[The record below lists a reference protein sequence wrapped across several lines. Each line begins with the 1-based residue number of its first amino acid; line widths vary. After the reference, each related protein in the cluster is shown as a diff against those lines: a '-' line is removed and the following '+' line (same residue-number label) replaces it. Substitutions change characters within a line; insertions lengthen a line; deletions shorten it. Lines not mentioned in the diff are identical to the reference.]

1 MTHPNRNRF
10 DDEAAAVRS
19 MLFDRELFWQLIEG
33 PVDLLLCNREQARS
47 DVGCVESSER
57 TLIVAKIAFSVC
69 SEYSTHHTR
78 FTYHRSSL

>member
-57 TLIVAKIAFSVC
+57 TLIVAKIAFSVRAADF
-69 SEYSTHHTR
+69 THPAR
-78 FTYHRSSL
+78 FICRRSLL